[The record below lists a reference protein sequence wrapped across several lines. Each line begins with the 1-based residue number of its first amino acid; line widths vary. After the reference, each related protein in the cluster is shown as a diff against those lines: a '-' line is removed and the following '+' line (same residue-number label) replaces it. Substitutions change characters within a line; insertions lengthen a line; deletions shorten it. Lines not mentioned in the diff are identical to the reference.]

1 MKREPDSAG
10 MQVQRLRLAG
20 PVCLLRAGS
29 GEGGLYMLLEG
40 SGILHWGQGM
50 DSGLGAGPGAVLVL
64 GRTDCVFEPADGRAV
79 LLGCRFPLEMLSEA
93 QKGRLFGSGKPPL
106 VLMGEAAWCKQIN
119 TLLELL
125 ADDWEN
131 ADCPYRLYL
140 SLLIHYIDRQ
150 ADAQSGGGS
159 RPRNETVDKI
169 CAYLIANYNQKLT
182 LGGVAARFYL
192 SPYYLSR
199 LFRRVT
205 GQSIV
210 DFINVRRIEAARHL
224 LETTDLRISAVAEE
238 TGFSTTAH
246 FRRVFREQVGV
257 SPVQY
262 RAAHRGGKN

>member
-1 MKREPDSAG
+1 
-10 MQVQRLRLAG
+10 
-20 PVCLLRAGS
+20 
-29 GEGGLYMLLEG
+29 
-40 SGILHWGQGM
+40 
-50 DSGLGAGPGAVLVL
+50 
-64 GRTDCVFEPADGRAV
+64 
-79 LLGCRFPLEMLSEA
+79 
-93 QKGRLFGSGKPPL
+93 
-106 VLMGEAAWCKQIN
+106 MGEAAWCKQIN

-150 ADAQSGGGS
+150 ANAQSGGGS

-262 RAAHRGGKN
+262 RAVHRGGKN